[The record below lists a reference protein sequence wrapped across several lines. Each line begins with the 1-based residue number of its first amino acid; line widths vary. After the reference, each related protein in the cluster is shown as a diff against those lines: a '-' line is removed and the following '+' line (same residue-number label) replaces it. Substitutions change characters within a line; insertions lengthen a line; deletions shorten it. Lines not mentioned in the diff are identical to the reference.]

1 MATAHLRFPPGATPV
16 TTNVASS
23 LTSVTLLTATA
34 DRVSGR
40 VHNDSNSR
48 MLVKLGATASTTSFT
63 ERVPAKGTFPLPPGY
78 VGRVDAIWIA
88 SASGFA
94 RVTEVT
100 P

>member
-1 MATAHLRFPPGATPV
+1 MATAHLRFPPGGTPA

-23 LTSVTLLTATA
+23 LSSVQLLAA
-34 DRVSGR
+34 NANRVSGSI
-40 VHNDSNSR
+40 HNDSNSR

-63 ERVPAKGTFPLPPGY
+63 ERVRPKGTFPLGGY
-78 VGRVDAIWIA
+78 TGRVDAIWIA